1 MERGHPVAEHGWTR
15 TYDRRS
21 VLKLGAAIA
30 AGAAVTPLLAACAT
44 PNGSS
49 ALSGSSTAADP
60 MAGPITLI
68 TIGGDPSSL
77 PPLQQVYDGFRA
89 LHPGVEWD
97 IRAIPGGGPEW
108 DRLARTT
115 ITSGE
120 PVGLLMINGQQLRG
134 WVRDGLLADLG
145 AIPELADVLARVPER
160 FHLGGAGEET
170 ARAFP
175 LASTFGVHTTGL
187 FYNRALLDQA
197 GLEAPRTFEDLRA
210 SVGPLAALGA
220 APLVHC
226 SGDVI
231 FNQMLITWILPMV
244 VERTDDPIAFAERTV
259 RGEVGYDSPEWL
271 EALRIIADLRTTGV
285 LLAGSGAVGYAA
297 MQQLV
302 LQGKAAMTYNG
313 SWLLPEL
320 TAASPSVA
328 FDLHVAPPPVI
339 EGATR
344 ARPIL
349 AWSGF
354 AMPAQAARSRE
365 TVYAF
370 LEYASRPEIDQAVV
384 AGLQVYS
391 PIAESN
397 VAIEDPLAQEFLP
410 MFEDAITPM
419 DWLWEPEITAEL
431 DSQVQ
436 ALVNGD
442 TDPASVG
449 RAVQAVADGL
459 RASGRS
465 YYP

>member
-1 MERGHPVAEHGWTR
+1 MKRVLPMNRVQPASDQPLAR
-15 TYDRRS
+15 LYDRRS

-30 AGAAVTPLLAACAT
+30 AGGAIAPLLAACAT
-44 PNGSS
+44 PGGSG
-49 ALSGSSTAADP
+49 AVSGSSTASDT

-68 TIGGDPSSL
+68 TVGGDPGSL
-77 PPLQQVYDGFRA
+77 PPLKQVYDDFKA

-160 FHLGGAGEET
+160 FHLGGPGEET

-175 LASTFGVHTTGL
+175 LASTYGVHTTGL
-187 FYNRALLDQA
+187 FYNQALLDQA
-197 GLEAPRTFEDLRA
+197 GLEVPRTFEDLRA

-259 RGEVGYDSPEWL
+259 RGEVRYDSPEWL
-271 EALRIIADLRTTGV
+271 QALQIIADLRSTGV
-285 LLAGSGAVGYAA
+285 LLAGSGAAGYAA
-297 MQQLV
+297 MQQLM

-320 TAASPSVA
+320 K
-328 FDLHVAPPPVI
+328 
-339 EGATR
+339 
-344 ARPIL
+344 
-349 AWSGF
+349 
-354 AMPAQAARSRE
+354 
-365 TVYAF
+365 
-370 LEYASRPEIDQAVV
+370 
-384 AGLQVYS
+384 
-391 PIAESN
+391 
-397 VAIEDPLAQEFLP
+397 
-410 MFEDAITPM
+410 
-419 DWLWEPEITAEL
+419 
-431 DSQVQ
+431 
-436 ALVNGD
+436 
-442 TDPASVG
+442 
-449 RAVQAVADGL
+449 
-459 RASGRS
+459 
-465 YYP
+465 

>member
-1 MERGHPVAEHGWTR
+1 MGRVQPPDDGPWAR
-15 TYDRRS
+15 MRDRRS

-30 AGAAVTPLLAACAT
+30 LGGAVTPLLAACTT
-44 PNGSS
+44 PDGSTTAPGSS
-49 ALSGSSTAADP
+49 MTADA

-68 TIGGDPSSL
+68 TVGGDPGSL
-77 PPLQQVYDGFRA
+77 PPLQRVYDDFRA

-108 DRLARTT
+108 DRLARTA

-145 AIPELADVLARVPER
+145 ADPELAAVLARVPER
-160 FHLGGAGEET
+160 FHLGGPGEAT
-170 ARAFP
+170 TRAFP
-175 LASTFGVHTTGL
+175 LAVTYGVHTTGL
-187 FYNRALLDQA
+187 FYNKALLDQA
-197 GLEAPRTFEDLRA
+197 GLEVPRTFADLRA
-210 SVGPLAALGA
+210 SVQPLAAIGA

-231 FNQMLITWILPMV
+231 FNQMLITWVLPMV
-244 VERTDDPIAFAERTV
+244 AERSGDPIAFAERTV
-259 RGEVGYDSPEWL
+259 RGEVGYDGPEWL
-271 EALRIIADLRTTGV
+271 EAFQIIADLRTTGV
-285 LLAGSGAVGYAA
+285 LLAGSGAATYSA
-297 MQQLV
+297 MQQLL
-302 LQGKAAMTYNG
+302 LQGKVAMTYNG

-320 TAASPSVA
+320 MAGSPSVP
-328 FDLHVAPPPVI
+328 FDLHVAPPPMI

-354 AMPAQAARSRE
+354 ALPAQALRSRE
-365 TVYAF
+365 SVYAF
-370 LEYASRPEIDQAVV
+370 LEYASRPEVDQAVV
-384 AGLQVYS
+384 AGLQVNS
-391 PIAESN
+391 PLAESN

-431 DSQVQ
+431 DSQIQ

-442 TDPASVG
+442 TDPATVG
-449 RAVQAVADGL
+449 KAVQAVADGL